1 MARSRYAQEA
11 YQAALAIQEPN
22 TQVGVGVDM
31 VEVARMER
39 IIGRTP
45 SFTTKVFS
53 PDEIAYCTAKPNPA
67 MHFAAR
73 FAAKEAVV
81 KALGTGFSCGIGM
94 HDIEVVL
101 DKAGRP
107 TVVLTGRAA
116 ELARE
121 ADITDIEIS
130 LTHTDSEAM
139 AFVVAI
145 SRLANEQAQQPD
157 PVKELAQRFKEAKAM
172 FDEMPRGAADADP
185 TTAEEGSDA
194 S

>member
-1 MARSRYAQEA
+1 MARSKYAQEA

-31 VEVARMER
+31 VEIARMER
-39 IIGRTP
+39 ILGRTP

-53 PDEIAYCTAKPNPA
+53 PEEIAYCTAKPNPA

-101 DKAGRP
+101 DKTGRP
-107 TVVLTGRAA
+107 RVALTGRAA
-116 ELARE
+116 ALARE
-121 ADITDIEIS
+121 ADIADIEIS

-145 SRLANEQAQQPD
+145 SRLVTEQAQQTD

-172 FDEMPRGAADADP
+172 FDEMPAN
-185 TTAEEGSDA
+185 TAEGSAVEDEEGSDA
-194 S
+194 L

>member
-1 MARSRYAQEA
+1 MARSKYAQEA

-31 VEVARMER
+31 VEVARMQR
-39 IIGRTP
+39 ILKRTP
-45 SFTTKVFS
+45 SFTKRVFS
-53 PDEIAYCTAKPNPA
+53 PEEVAYCTSKPNPA

-81 KALGTGFSCGIGM
+81 KALGTGFSCGIGVR
-94 HDIEVVL
+94 DIEVVL
-101 DKAGRP
+101 DKGRP
-107 TVVLTGRAA
+107 SVVLAGRAA
-116 ELARE
+116 EVAQE

-130 LTHTDSEAM
+130 LTHTETEAM

-145 SRLANEQAQQPD
+145 SRLANQKAQESD

-172 FDEMPRGAADADP
+172 FDEPAPGSH
-185 TTAEEGSDA
+185 AEEGDS
-194 S
+194 